1 MEKGT
6 ANEEKNGH
14 VIHSKIYE
22 QVKRNNLM
30 DWGEI
35 ELAESVLLN
44 ETRKSN

>member
-6 ANEEKNGH
+6 ANEENNNH

-22 QVKRNNLM
+22 EVKRNNLM

-35 ELAESVLLN
+35 ELIESVQLN
-44 ETRKSN
+44 ETRKD

>member
-6 ANEEKNGH
+6 ANEEKNDH

-22 QVKRNNLM
+22 ELKKNNLM

-35 ELAESVLLN
+35 ELIGSIQQN
-44 ETRKSN
+44 ENRKD

>member
-6 ANEEKNGH
+6 AHEEKNNP

-22 QVKRNNLM
+22 EVKRNNLM

-35 ELAESVLLN
+35 ELIESVQLN
-44 ETRKSN
+44 ETRKD

>member
-6 ANEEKNGH
+6 ANEEKNDQ

-35 ELAESVLLN
+35 ELIESIQQS
-44 ETRKSN
+44 EGQ

>member
-1 MEKGT
+1 MEKGRT
-6 ANEEKNGH
+6 NEEKNDQ

-35 ELAESVLLN
+35 ELIESIQHN
-44 ETRKSN
+44 ETRKD

>member
-6 ANEEKNGH
+6 ANEEQKDQ
-14 VIHSKIYE
+14 VLHSKIYE

-35 ELAESVLLN
+35 ELIESIQHN
-44 ETRKSN
+44 ETRKD